1 LRLFNG
7 FNKLLVKKILL
18 ASGDRQGD
26 QGAHIF
32 DGILF
37 ISSGAVQPW
46 SVFSVIKTPG
56 PFMKQ
61 KVLPSAEK
69 VPKASHVRGR
79 VSLIS
84 PGAKTLATGPGGV
97 CPK

>member
-1 LRLFNG
+1 LNSG
-7 FNKLLVKKILL
+7 FIKLLVKKILL
-18 ASGDRQGD
+18 ASGDREGD

-32 DGILF
+32 VGILV
-37 ISSGAVQPW
+37 ISSGFFQPW

-79 VSLIS
+79 VSQIS
-84 PGAKTLATGPGGV
+84 PGAKTWATGPGGIY
-97 CPK
+97 PK

>member
-1 LRLFNG
+1 M
-7 FNKLLVKKILL
+7 

-32 DGILF
+32 DGILA
-37 ISSGAVQPW
+37 ISSGLFQPC

-56 PFMKQ
+56 PRMKQ

-69 VPKASHVRGR
+69 VPKASHVCGR
-79 VSLIS
+79 VSQIS
-84 PGAKTLATGPGGV
+84 PGAKT
-97 CPK
+97 